1 MWYAIVIAIA
11 LLGIGFS
18 LLAWW
23 RERSRRREEFR
34 KRDGEEELKAAAAQ
48 SNLARE
54 IPAGLAHYIDATLET
69 LACKDPDRERH
80 SKLVTAFSI
89 AIARAMGI
97 SSDQIREVARGVFL
111 RDVGQPDASEGT
123 DLRSEPP
130 TRDRTAVP
138 DQHCFRGYQ
147 KLRRIPFLQ
156 EAAEIVYSHH
166 EHFDGSGFPRRLK
179 GAEIPLGARIVSVAD
194 ALDLLT
200 SGYRQHTMRSI
211 DTVRKAI
218 ESRSGNDCSFK
229 LQRRSNKSAATNTKN
244 NIEITPFIVKNA
256 AFSLVRSRAET
267 SECS

>member
-34 KRDGEEELKAAAAQ
+34 KRDGEEKLKAAAAQ

-97 SSDQIREVARGVFL
+97 SSDQIRVVARGVFL
-111 RDVGQPDASEGT
+111 RDVGEPDASEGT

-200 SGYRQHTMRSI
+200 LDIVSI
-211 DTVRKAI
+211 RCGPLIRCEKQSRVGRETIVPSNFSAAATSLRRRIQKTI
-218 ESRSGNDCSFK
+218 SRS
-229 LQRRSNKSAATNTKN
+229 LRSS
-244 NIEITPFIVKNA
+244 
-256 AFSLVRSRAET
+256 
-267 SECS
+267 